1 MPPFGADIAQSV
13 ADSVG
18 AVGLDEE
25 ATAELGLHIELHLR
39 GVIGLALKLARRAR
53 RQKLCLR
60 DVCDALECLPTG
72 TTGSRDRHQ
81 TPSAICLAQHC
92 ITAAAQTNGGGPM
105 HRVAQLGAP
114 RCLGSPPRDMQ
125 LRVEWLA
132 VDGAVVASFN
142 GLTDME
148 RMQSEAS
155 LGSPC
160 QWLGPPAKPSGAP
173 LLLTDEHLALLH
185 RITRVLDGGD
195 DMCRWHAATIAM
207 CKHEVCLPLLP
218 FLAQF
223 LVHKVPACI
232 SDASPAQLCML
243 LHALGA
249 VALAPQATERYLHQC
264 LPAAMLLCL
273 SPDIGMGY
281 RERAKPGE
289 ISGYSGI
296 RRHAAAL
303 VAEIAARNCSTM
315 PEVYVEVQRVFHEAL
330 VRNPPLAVVSGAILG
345 LTALGCR
352 SVAHILIPAMLNGTL
367 AEHVVKLLAAGL
379 EHMRHDALGC
389 RTANEKRVKR
399 TRFALPTQCL
409 SDGLSAMD
417 ARADTFDA
425 LISAVATVV
434 AGAAHGPAAVV
445 PAQIQQA
452 ALVCEAAC
460 DAFGAQ
466 PTPHIT
472 ALLHPCFGDA
482 LNEDDDDMNGESAA
496 AGQQSTDNQVVA
508 RNCPS
513 NLSRHDT
520 SAYTVLMSR
529 LNTPHHHTV
538 RALQDPP
545 QEFWHL
551 GAIL

>member
-1 MPPFGADIAQSV
+1 MPPFGADIARSV

-281 RERAKPGE
+281 RESEASPVIVAFADMLLPLLLRLLRGTAAPCPRYMWRFSESSMKHW
-289 ISGYSGI
+289 SAI
-296 RRHAAAL
+296 RL
-303 VAEIAARNCSTM
+303 LLLSV
-315 PEVYVEVQRVFHEAL
+315 
-330 VRNPPLAVVSGAILG
+330 VRSWASPLWGAG
-345 LTALGCR
+345 AW
-352 SVAHILIPAMLNGTL
+352 
-367 AEHVVKLLAAGL
+367 
-379 EHMRHDALGC
+379 
-389 RTANEKRVKR
+389 
-399 TRFALPTQCL
+399 
-409 SDGLSAMD
+409 
-417 ARADTFDA
+417 
-425 LISAVATVV
+425 LISSS
-434 AGAAHGPAAVV
+434 
-445 PAQIQQA
+445 Q
-452 ALVCEAAC
+452 LC
-460 DAFGAQ
+460 
-466 PTPHIT
+466 
-472 ALLHPCFGDA
+472 
-482 LNEDDDDMNGESAA
+482 
-496 AGQQSTDNQVVA
+496 
-508 RNCPS
+508 
-513 NLSRHDT
+513 
-520 SAYTVLMSR
+520 
-529 LNTPHHHTV
+529 
-538 RALQDPP
+538 
-545 QEFWHL
+545 
-551 GAIL
+551 